1 MTEIKQKTIELVE
14 RMPDEAMFYVFRVL
28 KDMMPLLAVKEWALN
43 NAKFIA
49 AEKQLSEG
57 QGTAHELIEA

>member
-28 KDMMPLLAVKEWALN
+28 KDMMPLLVVKAMDKYE
-43 NAKFIA
+43 AKILA
-49 AEKQLSEG
+49 ADTQLKEG
-57 QGTAHELIEA
+57 QGTVHELIEA